1 MSKIANG
8 NVVYSGWLVKSPPEN
23 KFRLSGPWKIF
34 RSVSEEG
41 IQYVLS
47 FDVYI
52 GIYLKLDS
60 LQVNWRQ
67 DCANL
72 WCHNP
77 FDP

>member
-47 FDVYI
+47 FDVYSYI
-52 GIYLKLDS
+52 LKI
-60 LQVNWRQ
+60 RQ
-67 DCANL
+67 FTGKLEAGLCQ
-72 WCHNP
+72 
-77 FDP
+77 FVVS